1 MSCVLLKQ
9 HAFAKIMFSSSSDTG
24 STSHNFEETQA
35 ESCGIQPYRLE
46 LRIAANEAQSSSG
59 EEDSDR
65 DDDRNLRLE
74 NSEDW

>member
-1 MSCVLLKQ
+1 MS
-9 HAFAKIMFSSSSDTG
+9 SSSSDTG

-35 ESCGIQPYRLE
+35 KHCGIESYQFQ
-46 LRIAANEAQSSSG
+46 LRIAANESQSSSG

-65 DDDRNLRLE
+65 DDDRSLRLK